1 MKMIILWIRKK
12 KKDELDV
19 PAKNS
24 KESFKKHAEVMKQ
37 FRLAHPDT
45 AIINARDIM
54 TTDGNVLAPVDKVKL
69 AEHIQN

>member
-1 MKMIILWIRKK
+1 MIILWIRKR

-24 KESFKKHAEVMKQ
+24 RESFKQHDEIMKQ
-37 FRLAHPDT
+37 FRLAHPD
-45 AIINARDIM
+45 AKILNARDIM
-54 TTDGNVLAPVDKVKL
+54 TSDGNILAPVDKVKL